1 MPFGQ
6 APWQFWAVLSAL
18 FAALTAIFAK
28 IGVENVNS
36 DLATLIRTLVVICV
50 LALIVSVT
58 GQLQD
63 PSKISG
69 RTYLFLLLSG
79 LGTGASWLCYFRALK
94 LGNAAQVAP
103 IDKLSVVIV
112 AILGV
117 VLLGEKLSMVNW
129 LGVLLVAGG
138 AILVRTPLERD
149 GNERVIEPRCRLD
162 TSPSSAKLAR
172 LLAMRWS
179 MDRQGIWTLFDSE
192 TRRLSN
198 SNCREH
204 AESGL
209 VIAPFANSGSL

>member
-1 MPFGQ
+1 MPLGQ

-58 GQLQD
+58 GQFQD

-117 VLLGEKLSMVNW
+117 VLLGENLSMVNW

-138 AILVRTPLERD
+138 AILVALR
-149 GNERVIEPRCRLD
+149 
-162 TSPSSAKLAR
+162 
-172 LLAMRWS
+172 
-179 MDRQGIWTLFDSE
+179 
-192 TRRLSN
+192 
-198 SNCREH
+198 
-204 AESGL
+204 
-209 VIAPFANSGSL
+209 